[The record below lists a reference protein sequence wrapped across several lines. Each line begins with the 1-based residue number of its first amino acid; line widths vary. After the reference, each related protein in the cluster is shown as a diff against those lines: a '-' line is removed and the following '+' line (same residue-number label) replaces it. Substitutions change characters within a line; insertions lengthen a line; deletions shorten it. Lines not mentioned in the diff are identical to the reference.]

1 MSSKKKNLDDEL
13 SDVSSEEENIVNF
26 AKKGEKNKKKE
37 NKEEKILSKKTKR
50 EKESESDSESEKSEK
65 NQNKKIKKDKTAH
78 NSNEKNNEENE
89 EIKPKKNEHSKNKK
103 KINIKDSSDS
113 DEESD
118 EDNEEKV
125 KPKSKNES
133 KNKNENKKEKKSES
147 DSDSDSSKENKIIKP
162 KEKKSKKLE
171 KEEEE
176 EEEEK
181 EKKEEKKGSEKSEK
195 SSEEEKDNNNNSEPK
210 LVKNSNKEE
219 EDLKKEKKSY
229 NSGTWPELFVN
240 NLSYKTTDSSLKKYF
255 SKYGEVE
262 STKIVVDKETGRPKG
277 VGFCK
282 FCDSES
288 AAKALADNDNLFLD
302 GRPLA
307 VSYSNDKK
315 GSAKVRKSKFQG
327 DKNFSGEKF
336 SIFIGNLSFKT
347 NEDGIKNL
355 FEDCGNIIDIRIA
368 KRPDGNPRGFA
379 HVDFDSKEAMENALE
394 KTGYRLDGRE
404 LRIDKTTNQ
413 PSANKKTFGENS
425 YYKYKKENKGEKE
438 EKDENNI
445 DIEKAKK
452 TGKIIN
458 TGSKSQKIENS
469 DSDSDDE

>member
-26 AKKGEKNKKKE
+26 AKKGDKNKKKE

-50 EKESESDSESEKSEK
+50 EKEYESDSESESEK

-118 EDNEEKV
+118 EDNEKKV
-125 KPKSKNES
+125 KSKSKNES

-147 DSDSDSSKENKIIKP
+147 DSDSDSSKENKIIKA